1 MTRPSPVYRAVAALC
16 FAAVAVGTAP
26 GPARAADPALPDFA
40 DLTERLLPSVVS
52 IATVMRTA
60 GGQRARP
67 QFPLPPD
74 AFPPNSPFRDF
85 FRDFFDRGPQQA
97 PSPRPPRS
105 FGGGSG
111 FLIEA
116 DGYIVTNHHVIE
128 DAAEIA
134 VTLHD
139 GKTYT
144 AEVKGSDPK
153 TDLALIKIEPD
164 EPLPVVEW
172 GDSDTARMGNWVF
185 AIGNPFGLSSTLTVG
200 VISALARD
208 IRSGPFDSYIQT
220 DAAINRGNSGGPLFN
235 LDGQVIGVN
244 TSIYSPPGGA
254 GGSVGIGFA
263 VPSSIATTVVAQIR
277 ELGRT
282 RRGWLGVQIQGV
294 GEDIAE
300 SLRLEEPAGA
310 LVAVVF
316 PDSPAADAG
325 VQPGDVLLRFDGN
338 DIPTVR
344 DLPRMVAGAEVGS
357 EIEVDLWRD
366 GRMET
371 VRVKLGELEAA
382 EAALASADAADVEP
396 ATAETLGLTLATL
409 TPDERSRLTIEED
422 VHGVVVTGVAPDS
435 DAAAKGMQ
443 VGDVIVEVGR
453 KAVRTPGAAV
463 DEIDRLQQDGQT
475 SILLLVNREGNS
487 LFVALRTAES

>member
-1 MTRPSPVYRAVAALC
+1 M
-16 FAAVAVGTAP
+16 
-26 GPARAADPALPDFA
+26 
-40 DLTERLLPSVVS
+40 
-52 IATVMRTA
+52 
-60 GGQRARP
+60 
-67 QFPLPPD
+67 
-74 AFPPNSPFRDF
+74 
-85 FRDFFDRGPQQA
+85 
-97 PSPRPPRS
+97 
-105 FGGGSG
+105 
-111 FLIEA
+111 
-116 DGYIVTNHHVIE
+116 IE
-128 DAAEIA
+128 DADEIA

-144 AEVKGSDPK
+144 AEVKGTDPK

-164 EPLPVVEW
+164 APLPIVEW

-235 LDGQVIGVN
+235 LDGEVIGVN

-263 VPSSIATTVVAQIR
+263 VPSSIAKNVVAQIR

-300 SLRLEEPAGA
+300 SLRLEKPAGA

-316 PDSPAADAG
+316 PDSPADQAG
-325 VQPGDVLLRFDGN
+325 VQPGDVLLKFDGT

-357 EIEVDLWRD
+357 EIELDLWRD

-371 VRVKLGELEAA
+371 VRVTLGELETA
-382 EAALASADAADVEP
+382 EAALASADDIEP
-396 ATAETLGLTLATL
+396 ASGETLGLTLATL
-409 TPDERSRLTIEED
+409 TPDERSRLTIGDD
-422 VHGVVVTGVAPDS
+422 VHGVVVTGVAPES

-453 KAVRTPGAAV
+453 KPVRTPSAAV
-463 DEIDRLQQDGQT
+463 EEVDRLQQEGQT
-475 SILLLVNREGNS
+475 SILLLVNREGSN

>member
-1 MTRPSPVYRAVAALC
+1 MIRPPAVLRAAAAFSVIAIL
-16 FAAVAVGTAP
+16 AAGAVGRP
-26 GPARAADPALPDFA
+26 QAAETVLPDFA

-60 GGQRARP
+60 GRPGAQP

-85 FRDFFDRGPQQA
+85 FRDFLERDPQQQ
-97 PSPRPPRS
+97 SPNRRPPRS

-116 DGYIVTNHHVIE
+116 DGYIVTNHHVVE

-139 GKTYT
+139 GKTYQ
-144 AEVKGSDPK
+144 AEVKGTDPK
-153 TDLALIKIEPD
+153 TDLALLKIEAD

-172 GDSDTARMGNWVF
+172 GDSDAARMGNWVF

-220 DAAINRGNSGGPLFN
+220 DAAINRGNSGGPLFD
-235 LDGQVIGVN
+235 LDGRVIGVN

-263 VPSSIATTVVAQIR
+263 VPSAIAKTVVAQIR

-316 PDSPAADAG
+316 PDSPAAKAG
-325 VQPGDVLLRFDGN
+325 VQPGDVLLKFDGK

-344 DLPRMVAGAEVGS
+344 ELPRMVAAAEVGGK
-357 EIEVDLWRD
+357 IEVELWRN
-366 GRMET
+366 GKMEKVWVT
-371 VRVKLGELEAA
+371 LGELETA
-382 EAALASADAADVEP
+382 EAALASAETEP
-396 ATAETLGLTLATL
+396 ATGETLGLTLSSL
-409 TPDERSRLTIEED
+409 TAEERSRRTIDEE
-422 VHGVVVTGVAPDS
+422 VRGVVVTEIAPDS

-453 KAVRTPGAAV
+453 TPVRTPADAV
-463 DEIDRLQQDGQT
+463 EAVSRLEEEGRT
-475 SILLLVNREGNS
+475 SILLLVNREGNN
-487 LFVALRTAES
+487 LFVALRTAAS

>member
-1 MTRPSPVYRAVAALC
+1 MIRPSAVLRATAALSVIA
-16 FAAVAVGTAP
+16 FLAVGAV
-26 GPARAADPALPDFA
+26 GRAQAAETVLPDFA

-60 GGQRARP
+60 SGPQARP

-85 FRDFFDRGPQQA
+85 FQDFFERGPQQ
-97 PSPRPPRS
+97 SPNRRPPRS

-116 DGYIVTNHHVIE
+116 DGYIVTNHHVVE
-128 DAAEIA
+128 DAVEIA
-134 VTLHD
+134 VTLYD
-139 GKTYT
+139 GKTYQ
-144 AEVKGSDPK
+144 AEVKGTDPK
-153 TDLALIKIEPD
+153 TDLALLKIEAD

-172 GDSDTARMGNWVF
+172 GDSDVARMGNWVF

-220 DAAINRGNSGGPLFN
+220 DAAINRGNSGGPLFD
-235 LDGQVIGVN
+235 LDGRVIGVN

-263 VPSSIATTVVAQIR
+263 VPSAIAMTVVAQIR

-300 SLRLEEPAGA
+300 SLRLKEPAGA

-316 PDSPAADAG
+316 PDSPAYQAG
-325 VQPGDVLLRFDGN
+325 VQPGDVLLKFGGKDV
-338 DIPTVR
+338 PTVR
-344 DLPRMVAGAEVGS
+344 ELPRMVAGADVGS
-357 EIEVDLWRD
+357 EIEIELWRD
-366 GRMET
+366 GKMEKVWVT
-371 VRVKLGELEAA
+371 LGELETA
-382 EAALASADAADVEP
+382 EAALASAETEP
-396 ATAETLGLTLATL
+396 ASAEALGLTLSSL
-409 TPDERSRLTIEED
+409 TVEERSRRTIDEE
-422 VHGVVVTGVAPDS
+422 VRGVVVTEIAVDS

-443 VGDVIVEVGR
+443 VGDVIVEIGR
-453 KAVRTPGAAV
+453 TPVRTPAEAV
-463 DEIDRLQQDGQT
+463 EAVSRLAEEGRT
-475 SILLLVNREGNS
+475 SILLLVNREGNN
-487 LFVALRTAES
+487 LFVALRTTES

>member
-1 MTRPSPVYRAVAALC
+1 MIRPSLVYRAVAALC
-16 FAAVAVGTAP
+16 FVAVVVGTSP
-26 GPARAADPALPDFA
+26 VPAQAADTALPDFA

-74 AFPPNSPFRDF
+74 AFPPDSPFRDF
-85 FRDFFDRGPQQA
+85 FRDFFERGPQQA

-153 TDLALIKIEPD
+153 TDLALLKIEPD
-164 EPLPVVEW
+164 EPLPVLEW

-235 LDGQVIGVN
+235 LDGKVIGVN

-263 VPSSIATTVVAQIR
+263 VPSSIAKTVVAQIR

-300 SLRLEEPAGA
+300 SLRLEKPAGA

-316 PDSPAADAG
+316 PDSPAANAG
-325 VQPGDVLLRFDGN
+325 VQPGDVLLKFDGD

-357 EIEVDLWRD
+357 EIEIDLWRD

-371 VRVKLGELEAA
+371 VRVKLGELEAV
-382 EAALASADAADVEP
+382 EAALASAEEVEP
-396 ATAETLGLTLATL
+396 ATGETLGLTLATL
-409 TPDERSRLTIEED
+409 TSDERARLTIDED
-422 VHGVVVTGVAPDS
+422 VLGVVVTGVSPDS
-435 DAAAKGMQ
+435 DAASKGMQ

-453 KAVRTPGAAV
+453 KPVRTPAAAV
-463 DEIDRLQQDGQT
+463 DEVDRLQQEGQT
-475 SILLLVNREGNS
+475 SILLLVNREGNN
-487 LFVALRTAES
+487 LFVALRSADS

>member
-1 MTRPSPVYRAVAALC
+1 MIRPSLVYRAVAALC
-16 FAAVAVGTAP
+16 FVAVVVGTAP
-26 GPARAADPALPDFA
+26 VPAQAADTALPDFA

-60 GGQRARP
+60 SGQRTRP

-85 FRDFFDRGPQQA
+85 FRDFFERGPQQA

-153 TDLALIKIEPD
+153 TDLALLKIEPD
-164 EPLPVVEW
+164 EPLPVLEW

-235 LDGQVIGVN
+235 LDGKVIGVN

-263 VPSSIATTVVAQIR
+263 VPSSIAKTVVAQIR

-300 SLRLEEPAGA
+300 SLRLEKPAGA

-316 PDSPAADAG
+316 PDSPAANAG
-325 VQPGDVLLRFDGN
+325 VQPGDVLLKFDGD

-357 EIEVDLWRD
+357 EIEIDLWRD

-371 VRVKLGELEAA
+371 VRVKLGELEAV
-382 EAALASADAADVEP
+382 EAALASADEVEP
-396 ATAETLGLTLATL
+396 ATGETLGLTLATL
-409 TPDERSRLTIEED
+409 TPDERARLTIDEE
-422 VHGVVVTGVAPDS
+422 VLGVVVTGVSPDS
-435 DAAAKGMQ
+435 DAASKGMQ

-453 KAVRTPGAAV
+453 KPVRTPAAAV
-463 DEIDRLQQDGQT
+463 DEVDRLQQEGQT
-475 SILLLVNREGNS
+475 SILLLVNREGNN
-487 LFVALRTAES
+487 LFVALRSADS

>member
-1 MTRPSPVYRAVAALC
+1 MIRPSLVYRAVAALC
-16 FAAVAVGTAP
+16 FVAVVVETSP
-26 GPARAADPALPDFA
+26 VPAQAADTALPDFA

-74 AFPPNSPFRDF
+74 AFPPDSPFRDF
-85 FRDFFDRGPQQA
+85 FRDFFERGPQQA

-153 TDLALIKIEPD
+153 TDLALLKIEPD
-164 EPLPVVEW
+164 EPLPVLEW

-235 LDGQVIGVN
+235 LDGRVIGVN

-263 VPSSIATTVVAQIR
+263 VPSSIAKTVVAQIR

-300 SLRLEEPAGA
+300 SLRLEKPAGA

-316 PDSPAADAG
+316 PDSPAANAG
-325 VQPGDVLLRFDGN
+325 VQPGDVLLKFDGD

-357 EIEVDLWRD
+357 EIEIDLWRD

-371 VRVKLGELEAA
+371 VRVKLGELEAV
-382 EAALASADAADVEP
+382 EAALASVEEVEP
-396 ATAETLGLTLATL
+396 ATGETLGLTLATL
-409 TPDERSRLTIEED
+409 TPDERARLTIDED
-422 VHGVVVTGVAPDS
+422 VLGVVVTGVTPDS
-435 DAAAKGMQ
+435 DAASKGMQ

-453 KAVRTPGAAV
+453 KPVRTPAAAV
-463 DEIDRLQQDGQT
+463 DEVDRLQQEGQT
-475 SILLLVNREGNS
+475 SILLLVNREGNN
-487 LFVALRTAES
+487 LFVALRSADS

>member
-1 MTRPSPVYRAVAALC
+1 MVRPSLAYRAVAALC
-16 FAAVAVGTAP
+16 FAAVVVGTASV
-26 GPARAADPALPDFA
+26 PARAAETVLPDFA

-52 IATVMRTA
+52 IATVMQTA
-60 GGQRARP
+60 SGQRPRP

-74 AFPPNSPFRDF
+74 AFPPDSPFRDF

-164 EPLPVVEW
+164 EPLPVVVW
-172 GDSDTARMGNWVF
+172 GDSETARMGNWVF

-235 LDGQVIGVN
+235 LDGEVIGVN

-263 VPSSIATTVVAQIR
+263 VPSSIAKTVVAQIR

-316 PDSPAADAG
+316 PDSPADQAG
-325 VQPGDVLLRFDGN
+325 VQPGDVLLKFDGN

-357 EIEVDLWRD
+357 EIEIHLWRD

-382 EAALASADAADVEP
+382 EAALASAEGAEVEP

-422 VHGVVVTGVAPDS
+422 VHGVVVTGVSPDS

-453 KAVRTPGAAV
+453 KPVRTPAAAV
-463 DEIDRLQQDGQT
+463 DEIDRLQQEGQT
-475 SILLLVNREGNS
+475 SILLLVNREGSS

>member
-1 MTRPSPVYRAVAALC
+1 MIRPSLVYRAVAALC
-16 FAAVAVGTAP
+16 FVAVVVETSP
-26 GPARAADPALPDFA
+26 VPARAADTVLPDFA

-60 GGQRARP
+60 SGQRPRP

-85 FRDFFDRGPQQA
+85 FRDFFERGPQQA

-153 TDLALIKIEPD
+153 TDLALLKIEPD

-235 LDGQVIGVN
+235 LDGKVIGVN

-263 VPSSIATTVVAQIR
+263 VPSSIAKTVVAQIR

-300 SLRLEEPAGA
+300 SLRLEKPAGA

-316 PDSPAADAG
+316 PDSPAANAG
-325 VQPGDVLLRFDGN
+325 VQPGDVLLKFDGT

-357 EIEVDLWRD
+357 EIEIGLWRD
-366 GRMET
+366 GKMET
-371 VRVKLGELEAA
+371 VRVKLGELEAV
-382 EAALASADAADVEP
+382 EAALASDEVEP
-396 ATAETLGLTLATL
+396 ATGETLGLTLATL
-409 TPDERSRLTIEED
+409 TPDERSRLTIDDD
-422 VHGVVVTGVAPDS
+422 VLGVVVTGVAPDS

-453 KAVRTPGAAV
+453 KPVRTPAAAV
-463 DEIDRLQQDGQT
+463 EEVDRLQLEGQT
-475 SILLLVNREGNS
+475 SILFLVNREGSN
-487 LFVALRTAES
+487 LFVALRSADS

>member
-1 MTRPSPVYRAVAALC
+1 MIRPSLVYRAVAALC
-16 FAAVAVGTAP
+16 FVAVVVETSP
-26 GPARAADPALPDFA
+26 VPAQAADTALPDFA

-74 AFPPNSPFRDF
+74 AFPPDSPFRDF
-85 FRDFFDRGPQQA
+85 FRDFFERGPQQA

-153 TDLALIKIEPD
+153 TDLALLKIEPD
-164 EPLPVVEW
+164 EPLPVLEW

-235 LDGQVIGVN
+235 LDGKVIGVN

-263 VPSSIATTVVAQIR
+263 VPSSIAKTVVAQIR

-300 SLRLEEPAGA
+300 SLRLEKPAGA

-316 PDSPAADAG
+316 PDSPAANAG
-325 VQPGDVLLRFDGN
+325 VQPGDVLLKFDGD

-357 EIEVDLWRD
+357 EIKIDLWRD

-371 VRVKLGELEAA
+371 VRVKLGELEAV
-382 EAALASADAADVEP
+382 EAALASAEEVEP
-396 ATAETLGLTLATL
+396 ATGETLGLTLATL
-409 TPDERSRLTIEED
+409 TPDERARLTIDED
-422 VHGVVVTGVAPDS
+422 VLGVVVTGVSPDS
-435 DAAAKGMQ
+435 DAASKGMQ

-453 KAVRTPGAAV
+453 KPVRTPAAAV
-463 DEIDRLQQDGQT
+463 DEVDRLQQEGQT
-475 SILLLVNREGNS
+475 SILLLVNREGNN
-487 LFVALRTAES
+487 LFVALRSADS

>member
-1 MTRPSPVYRAVAALC
+1 MIRPSLVYRAVAALC
-16 FAAVAVGTAP
+16 FVAAVVETSP
-26 GPARAADPALPDFA
+26 VPAQAADTALPDFA

-60 GGQRARP
+60 GGQRVRP

-74 AFPPNSPFRDF
+74 AFPPDSPFRDF
-85 FRDFFDRGPQQA
+85 FRDFFERGPQQA

-153 TDLALIKIEPD
+153 TDLALLKIEPD
-164 EPLPVVEW
+164 EPLPVLEW

-235 LDGQVIGVN
+235 LDGKVIGVN

-263 VPSSIATTVVAQIR
+263 VPSSIARTVVAQIR

-300 SLRLEEPAGA
+300 SLRLEKPAGA

-316 PDSPAADAG
+316 PDSPAANAG
-325 VQPGDVLLRFDGN
+325 VQPGDVLLKFDGD

-357 EIEVDLWRD
+357 EIEIDLWRD

-371 VRVKLGELEAA
+371 VRVKLGELEAV
-382 EAALASADAADVEP
+382 EAALASAEEVEP
-396 ATAETLGLTLATL
+396 ATGETLGLTLATL
-409 TPDERSRLTIEED
+409 TPDERARLTIDEA
-422 VHGVVVTGVAPDS
+422 VLGVVVTGVSPDS
-435 DAAAKGMQ
+435 DAASKGMQ

-453 KAVRTPGAAV
+453 KPVRTPAAAV
-463 DEIDRLQQDGQT
+463 DEVDRLQQEGQT
-475 SILLLVNREGNS
+475 SILLLVNREGNN
-487 LFVALRTAES
+487 LFVALRSADS

>member
-1 MTRPSPVYRAVAALC
+1 MIRPSLVYRAVAALC
-16 FAAVAVGTAP
+16 FVAVVVGTSP
-26 GPARAADPALPDFA
+26 VPAQAADTALPDFA

-60 GGQRARP
+60 GGQRSRP

-74 AFPPNSPFRDF
+74 AFPPDSPFRDF
-85 FRDFFDRGPQQA
+85 FRDFFERGPQQA

-153 TDLALIKIEPD
+153 TDLALLKIEPD
-164 EPLPVVEW
+164 EPLPVLEW

-235 LDGQVIGVN
+235 LDGKVIGVN

-263 VPSSIATTVVAQIR
+263 VPSSIAKTVVAQIR

-300 SLRLEEPAGA
+300 SLRLEKPAGA

-316 PDSPAADAG
+316 PDSPAANAG
-325 VQPGDVLLRFDGN
+325 VQPGDVLLKFDGD

-357 EIEVDLWRD
+357 EIEIDLWRD

-371 VRVKLGELEAA
+371 VRVKLGELEAV
-382 EAALASADAADVEP
+382 EAALASAEEVEP
-396 ATAETLGLTLATL
+396 ATGETLGLTLATL
-409 TPDERSRLTIEED
+409 TPDERARLTIDED
-422 VHGVVVTGVAPDS
+422 VLGVVVTGVSPDS
-435 DAAAKGMQ
+435 DAASKGMQ

-453 KAVRTPGAAV
+453 KPVRTPAAAV
-463 DEIDRLQQDGQT
+463 DEVDRLQQEGQT
-475 SILLLVNREGNS
+475 SILLLVNREGNN
-487 LFVALRTAES
+487 LFVALRSADS

>member
-1 MTRPSPVYRAVAALC
+1 MIRPSLVCRVVAASCL
-16 FAAVAVGTAP
+16 AAVLTGTP
-26 GPARAADPALPDFA
+26 TARMLAADASLPDFA

-52 IATVMRTA
+52 VATVMRTA
-60 GGQRARP
+60 GGQRSRP
-67 QFPLPPD
+67 QMPMPPD

-85 FRDFFDRGPQQA
+85 FRDFFERGPQQA
-97 PSPRPPRS
+97 PTPRPPRG

-111 FLIEA
+111 FLIGA

-128 DAAEIA
+128 DADEIA

-144 AEVKGSDPK
+144 AEIKGSDPK
-153 TDLALIKIEPD
+153 TDLAILKIEAD
-164 EPLPVVEW
+164 TPLPVVEW
-172 GDSDTARMGNWVF
+172 GDSDAARMGNWVF

-235 LDGQVIGVN
+235 LEGEVIGVN

-263 VPSSIATTVVAQIR
+263 VPSSIAKTVVAQIM

-316 PDSPAADAG
+316 PDSPAAQAG
-325 VQPGDVLLRFDGN
+325 VQPGDVLLEFDGN

-344 DLPRMVAGAEVGS
+344 DLPRMVAGTEVGS
-357 EIEVDLWRD
+357 EIEIALWRD

-371 VRVKLGELEAA
+371 VQVKLGELEEA
-382 EAALASADAADVEP
+382 E
-396 ATAETLGLTLATL
+396 ATL
-409 TPDERSRLTIEED
+409 TNADATPARAESLGLMLSTLTPAERLRLTIDED
-422 VHGVVVTGVAPDS
+422 VRGVVVTGIAADS
-435 DAAAKGMQ
+435 DAATKGMQ
-443 VGDVIVEVGR
+443 VGDVIQEVDRKRVTTPAEVVEEV
-453 KAVRTPGAAV
+453 
-463 DEIDRLQQDGQT
+463 ERLQQDGRT
-475 SILLLVNREGNS
+475 SILLLVNREGNH

>member
-1 MTRPSPVYRAVAALC
+1 MIRPSLVYRAVAALC
-16 FAAVAVGTAP
+16 FVAVVVETSP
-26 GPARAADPALPDFA
+26 VPAQAADTALPDFA

-74 AFPPNSPFRDF
+74 AFPPDSPFRDF
-85 FRDFFDRGPQQA
+85 FRDFFERGPQQA

-153 TDLALIKIEPD
+153 TDLALLKIEPD
-164 EPLPVVEW
+164 EPLPVLEW

-235 LDGQVIGVN
+235 LDGRVIGVN

-263 VPSSIATTVVAQIR
+263 VPSSIAKTVVAQIR

-300 SLRLEEPAGA
+300 SLRLEKPAGA

-316 PDSPAADAG
+316 PDSPAANAG
-325 VQPGDVLLRFDGN
+325 VQPGDVLLKFDGD

-357 EIEVDLWRD
+357 EIEIDLWRD

-371 VRVKLGELEAA
+371 VRVKLGELEAV
-382 EAALASADAADVEP
+382 EAALASAEEVEP
-396 ATAETLGLTLATL
+396 ATGETLGLTLATL
-409 TPDERSRLTIEED
+409 TPDERARLTIDED
-422 VHGVVVTGVAPDS
+422 VLGVVVTGVSPDS
-435 DAAAKGMQ
+435 DAASKGMQ

-453 KAVRTPGAAV
+453 KPVRTPAAAV
-463 DEIDRLQQDGQT
+463 DEVDRLQQEGQT
-475 SILLLVNREGNS
+475 SILLLVNREGNN
-487 LFVALRTAES
+487 LFVALRSADS

>member
-1 MTRPSPVYRAVAALC
+1 MIRPSLVYRAVAALC
-16 FAAVAVGTAP
+16 FVAVVVETSP
-26 GPARAADPALPDFA
+26 VPAQAADTALPDFA

-60 GGQRARP
+60 SGHRSRP

-85 FRDFFDRGPQQA
+85 FRDFFERGPQQA

-153 TDLALIKIEPD
+153 TDLALLKIEPD

-235 LDGQVIGVN
+235 LDGRVIGVN

-263 VPSSIATTVVAQIR
+263 VPSSIAKTVVAQIR

-300 SLRLEEPAGA
+300 SLRLEKPAGA

-316 PDSPAADAG
+316 PDSPAANAG
-325 VQPGDVLLRFDGN
+325 VQPGDVLLKFDGD

-357 EIEVDLWRD
+357 EIEIDLWRD

-371 VRVKLGELEAA
+371 VRVKLGELEAV
-382 EAALASADAADVEP
+382 EAALASAEEVEP
-396 ATAETLGLTLATL
+396 ATGETLGLTLATL
-409 TPDERSRLTIEED
+409 TPDERARLTIDED
-422 VHGVVVTGVAPDS
+422 VLGVVVTGVSPDS
-435 DAAAKGMQ
+435 DAASKGMQ

-453 KAVRTPGAAV
+453 KPVRTPAAAV
-463 DEIDRLQQDGQT
+463 DEVDRLQQEGQT
-475 SILLLVNREGNS
+475 SILLLVNREGSN
-487 LFVALRTAES
+487 LFVALRSADS

>member
-1 MTRPSPVYRAVAALC
+1 MIRPSLVYRAVAALC
-16 FAAVAVGTAP
+16 FVAVVVETSP
-26 GPARAADPALPDFA
+26 VPAQAADTALPDFA

-74 AFPPNSPFRDF
+74 AFPPDSPFRDF
-85 FRDFFDRGPQQA
+85 FRDFFERGPQQA

-153 TDLALIKIEPD
+153 TDLALLKIEPD
-164 EPLPVVEW
+164 EPLPVLEW

-235 LDGQVIGVN
+235 LDGKVIGVN

-263 VPSSIATTVVAQIR
+263 VPSSIAKTVVAQIR

-300 SLRLEEPAGA
+300 SLRLEKPAGA

-316 PDSPAADAG
+316 PDSPAANAG
-325 VQPGDVLLRFDGN
+325 VQPGDVLLKFDGD

-357 EIEVDLWRD
+357 EIEIDLWRD

-371 VRVKLGELEAA
+371 VRVKLGELEAV
-382 EAALASADAADVEP
+382 EAALASAEEVEP
-396 ATAETLGLTLATL
+396 ATGETLGLTLATL
-409 TPDERSRLTIEED
+409 TPDERARLTIDED
-422 VHGVVVTGVAPDS
+422 VLGVVVTGVSPDS
-435 DAAAKGMQ
+435 DAASKGMQ

-453 KAVRTPGAAV
+453 KPVRTPAAAV
-463 DEIDRLQQDGQT
+463 DEVDRLQQEGQT
-475 SILLLVNREGNS
+475 SILLLVNREGNN
-487 LFVALRTAES
+487 LFVALRSADS

>member
-1 MTRPSPVYRAVAALC
+1 MIRPSFVYRAIVAFC
-16 FAAVAVGTAP
+16 FVAVLAGASST
-26 GPARAADPALPDFA
+26 RVHAAETALPDFA

-60 GGQRARP
+60 SGQRP

-85 FRDFFDRGPQQA
+85 FRDFFERGPQQS

-128 DAAEIA
+128 DADEIA

-144 AEVKGSDPK
+144 AEVKGTDPK

-164 EPLPVVEW
+164 EPLPIVEW
-172 GDSDTARMGNWVF
+172 GDSDAARMGNWVF

-235 LDGQVIGVN
+235 LDGEVIGVN

-263 VPSSIATTVVAQIR
+263 VPSSIAKNVVAQIR

-300 SLRLEEPAGA
+300 SLRLEKPAGA

-316 PDSPAADAG
+316 PDSPADQAG
-325 VQPGDVLLRFDGN
+325 VQPGDVLLKFDGT

-357 EIEVDLWRD
+357 EIEIDLWRD

-371 VRVKLGELEAA
+371 VRVTLGELEKA
-382 EAALASADAADVEP
+382 EAALASADDIEP
-396 ATAETLGLTLATL
+396 ASGETLGLTLATL
-409 TPDERSRLTIEED
+409 TPDERSRLTIGDD
-422 VHGVVVTGVAPDS
+422 VHGVVVTGVAPES

-453 KAVRTPGAAV
+453 KPVRTPAAAV
-463 DEIDRLQQDGQT
+463 EEVDRLQQEGQT
-475 SILLLVNREGNS
+475 SILLLVNREGSN

>member
-1 MTRPSPVYRAVAALC
+1 MIRPSLVYRAVAALC
-16 FAAVAVGTAP
+16 FVAVVVETSP
-26 GPARAADPALPDFA
+26 VPAQAADTALPDFA

-74 AFPPNSPFRDF
+74 AFPPDSPFRDF
-85 FRDFFDRGPQQA
+85 FRDFFERGPQQA

-153 TDLALIKIEPD
+153 TDLALLKIEPD
-164 EPLPVVEW
+164 EPLPVLEW

-235 LDGQVIGVN
+235 LDGKVIGVN

-263 VPSSIATTVVAQIR
+263 VPSSIAKTVVAQIR

-300 SLRLEEPAGA
+300 SLRLEKPAGA

-316 PDSPAADAG
+316 PDSPAANAG
-325 VQPGDVLLRFDGN
+325 VQPGDVLLKFDGD

-357 EIEVDLWRD
+357 EIKIDLWRD

-371 VRVKLGELEAA
+371 VRVKLGELEAV
-382 EAALASADAADVEP
+382 EAALASAEEVEP
-396 ATAETLGLTLATL
+396 ATGEALGLTLATL
-409 TPDERSRLTIEED
+409 TPDERARLTIDED
-422 VHGVVVTGVAPDS
+422 VLGVVVTGVSPDS
-435 DAAAKGMQ
+435 DAASKGMQ

-453 KAVRTPGAAV
+453 KPVRTPAAAV
-463 DEIDRLQQDGQT
+463 DEVDRLQQEGQT
-475 SILLLVNREGNS
+475 SILLLVNREGNN
-487 LFVALRTAES
+487 LFVALRSADS

>member
-1 MTRPSPVYRAVAALC
+1 MIRPSLVYRAVAALC
-16 FAAVAVGTAP
+16 FVAVVVETSP
-26 GPARAADPALPDFA
+26 VPAQAADTALPDFA

-74 AFPPNSPFRDF
+74 AFPPDSPFRDF
-85 FRDFFDRGPQQA
+85 FRDFFERGPQQA

-153 TDLALIKIEPD
+153 TDLALLKIEPD
-164 EPLPVVEW
+164 EPLPVLEW

-235 LDGQVIGVN
+235 LDGRVIGVN

-263 VPSSIATTVVAQIR
+263 VPSSIAKTVVAQIR

-300 SLRLEEPAGA
+300 SLRLEKPAGA

-316 PDSPAADAG
+316 PDSPAANAG
-325 VQPGDVLLRFDGN
+325 VQPGDVLLKFDGD

-357 EIEVDLWRD
+357 EIEIDLWRD

-371 VRVKLGELEAA
+371 VRVKLGELEAV
-382 EAALASADAADVEP
+382 EAALASAEEVEP
-396 ATAETLGLTLATL
+396 ATGETLGLTLATL
-409 TPDERSRLTIEED
+409 TPDERARLTIDED
-422 VHGVVVTGVAPDS
+422 VLGVVVTGVTPDS
-435 DAAAKGMQ
+435 DAASKGMQ

-453 KAVRTPGAAV
+453 KPVRTPAAAV
-463 DEIDRLQQDGQT
+463 DEVDRLQQEGQT
-475 SILLLVNREGNS
+475 SILLLVNREGNN
-487 LFVALRTAES
+487 LFVALRSADS

>member
-1 MTRPSPVYRAVAALC
+1 MIRPSLVYRAVAALC
-16 FAAVAVGTAP
+16 FVAVVVGTSP
-26 GPARAADPALPDFA
+26 VPAQAADTALPDFA

-74 AFPPNSPFRDF
+74 AFPPDSPFRDF
-85 FRDFFDRGPQQA
+85 FRDFFERGPQQA

-153 TDLALIKIEPD
+153 TDLALLKIEPD
-164 EPLPVVEW
+164 EPLPVLEW

-235 LDGQVIGVN
+235 LDGRVIGVN

-263 VPSSIATTVVAQIR
+263 VPSSIAKTVVAQIR

-300 SLRLEEPAGA
+300 SLRLEKPAGA

-316 PDSPAADAG
+316 PDSPAANAG
-325 VQPGDVLLRFDGN
+325 VQPGDVLLKFDGD

-357 EIEVDLWRD
+357 EIEIDLWRD

-371 VRVKLGELEAA
+371 VRVKLGELEAV
-382 EAALASADAADVEP
+382 EAALASVEEVEP
-396 ATAETLGLTLATL
+396 ATGETLGLTLATL
-409 TPDERSRLTIEED
+409 TPDERARLTIDED
-422 VHGVVVTGVAPDS
+422 VLGVVVTGVTPDS
-435 DAAAKGMQ
+435 DAASKGMQ

-453 KAVRTPGAAV
+453 KPVRTPAAAV
-463 DEIDRLQQDGQT
+463 DEVDRLQQEGQT
-475 SILLLVNREGNS
+475 SILLLVNREGNN
-487 LFVALRTAES
+487 LFVALRSADS

>member
-1 MTRPSPVYRAVAALC
+1 MIRPSLVYRAVAALC
-16 FAAVAVGTAP
+16 FVAVVVETSP
-26 GPARAADPALPDFA
+26 VPAQAADTALPDFA

-74 AFPPNSPFRDF
+74 AFPPDSPFRDF
-85 FRDFFDRGPQQA
+85 FRDFFERGPQQA

-153 TDLALIKIEPD
+153 TDLALLKIEPD
-164 EPLPVVEW
+164 EPLPVLEW

-235 LDGQVIGVN
+235 LDGKVIGVN

-263 VPSSIATTVVAQIR
+263 VPSSIAKTVVAQIR

-300 SLRLEEPAGA
+300 SLRLEKPAGA

-316 PDSPAADAG
+316 PDSPAANAG
-325 VQPGDVLLRFDGN
+325 VQPGDVLLKFDGD

-357 EIEVDLWRD
+357 EIEIDLWRD

-371 VRVKLGELEAA
+371 VRVKLGELEAV
-382 EAALASADAADVEP
+382 EAALASAEEVEP
-396 ATAETLGLTLATL
+396 ATGETLGLTLATL
-409 TPDERSRLTIEED
+409 TPDERARLTIDED
-422 VHGVVVTGVAPDS
+422 VLGVVVTGVTPDS
-435 DAAAKGMQ
+435 DAASKGMQ

-453 KAVRTPGAAV
+453 KPVRTPAAAV
-463 DEIDRLQQDGQT
+463 DEVDRLQQEGQT
-475 SILLLVNREGNS
+475 SILLLVNREGNN
-487 LFVALRTAES
+487 LFVALRSADS

>member
-1 MTRPSPVYRAVAALC
+1 MIRPSLVYRAVAALC
-16 FAAVAVGTAP
+16 FVAVVVETSP
-26 GPARAADPALPDFA
+26 VPAQAADTALPDFA

-60 GGQRARP
+60 SGQRARP

-74 AFPPNSPFRDF
+74 AFPPDSPFRDF
-85 FRDFFDRGPQQA
+85 FRDFFERGPQQA

-153 TDLALIKIEPD
+153 TDLALLKIEPD
-164 EPLPVVEW
+164 EPLPVLEW

-235 LDGQVIGVN
+235 LDGRVIGVN

-263 VPSSIATTVVAQIR
+263 VPSSIAKTVVAQIR

-300 SLRLEEPAGA
+300 SLRLEKPAGA

-316 PDSPAADAG
+316 PDSPAANAG
-325 VQPGDVLLRFDGN
+325 VQPGDVLLKFDGD

-357 EIEVDLWRD
+357 EIEIGLWRD

-371 VRVKLGELEAA
+371 VRVKLGELEAV
-382 EAALASADAADVEP
+382 EAALASAEEVEP
-396 ATAETLGLTLATL
+396 ATGETLGLTLATL
-409 TPDERSRLTIEED
+409 TPDERARLTIDED
-422 VHGVVVTGVAPDS
+422 VLGVVVTGVSPDS
-435 DAAAKGMQ
+435 DAASKGMQ

-453 KAVRTPGAAV
+453 KPVRTPAAAV
-463 DEIDRLQQDGQT
+463 DEVDRLQQEGQT
-475 SILLLVNREGNS
+475 SILLLVNREGNN
-487 LFVALRTAES
+487 LFVALRSADS